1 MFGIKQQY
9 FILAFGVCFFALGLA
24 ARFGLWKKWYWS
36 SLSTIYGYTLL
47 GMVFIIYSYNELAVS
62 RLGSYY
68 IIYQGLILFL
78 VIIGIWWSVNPPNFI
93 KPAWVRWVERY
104 PETIYD
110 AIVNAVKADENWKS
124 HMKSFE
130 TLDS

>member
-1 MFGIKQQY
+1 
-9 FILAFGVCFFALGLA
+9 
-24 ARFGLWKKWYWS
+24 
-36 SLSTIYGYTLL
+36 
-47 GMVFIIYSYNELAVS
+47 MVFIIYSYNELAVS

-78 VIIGIWWSVNPPNFI
+78 IIIGIWWSVNPPNFI

-130 TLDS
+130 TLDSWVKTLKIKINKS